1 MSKHGATISDIHS
14 GHKFGLCLPENWV
27 PESNDPVKKKI
38 RLWQMETY
46 SWFKK
51 KSQEVGH
58 LDVLAVNGDGCEGDG
73 IRSGATELWTSDR
86 LEQAKAAVKLIRHFD
101 FKKAIIIEGTN
112 SHTGTAEQYEAPIA
126 EALGTHLQAHAW
138 LEHAGCVLDFKHHI
152 GSSSVPGAVPPALGR
167 EAVWNLMWAEH
178 ELQPRAQIF
187 FRSHLH
193 TYHAIIED
201 EFTAI
206 VTPALQGWTRYGGTR
221 MSKTISYGFIEWW
234 ISDEGEF
241 TWKRH
246 RLIPT
251 FAAAK
256 AEAI

>member
-126 EALGTHLQAHAW
+126 EALGTHIQAHAW